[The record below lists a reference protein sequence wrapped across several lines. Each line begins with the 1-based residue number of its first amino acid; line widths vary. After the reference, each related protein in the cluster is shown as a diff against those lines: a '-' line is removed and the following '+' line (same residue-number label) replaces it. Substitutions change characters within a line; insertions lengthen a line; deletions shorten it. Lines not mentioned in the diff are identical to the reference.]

1 MKVSIGSKIVKG
13 PWGGGNLFAINLKN
27 YLENKGIDVVTD
39 LDDDDIDIILMT
51 EPRFTSPSSAYTH
64 LDVNKYLNFVKRDSI
79 VVHRV
84 NECDEKRIDPN
95 KKTRNKHFVNKYIIG
110 ANKSADFTVFVS
122 SWLKDL
128 YLEQGINSKQ
138 YMVILSGS
146 DKNIFN
152 RKNIIKWN
160 KKDPLKVVTHHWG
173 ANWNKGFKFYLKLDK
188 LIEENIFDH
197 SLQFSYIGNI
207 PEDINLKNTDLVH
220 PLYGQELAEKIKEH
234 HLYITGSINEPSGN
248 HHIEAAQCGLPILY
262 INSGGIPEYCDGY
275 GEEFDDTNF
284 KEKLEAIINNYDL
297 HFENLKK
304 YDKDSN
310 NMCDEYFTLFRDLL
324 ERKNQVLD
332 SRDMNF
338 NNSKISKKIY
348 NFKKDILSNF

>member
-1 MKVSIGSKIVKG
+1 MKVSIGSKIIKG

-39 LDDDDIDIILMT
+39 LEDDDIDIILMT
-51 EPRFTSPSSAYTH
+51 EPRYTSPSSAYTH
-64 LDVNKYLNFVKRDSI
+64 MDINKYLNFVKRDSI
-79 VVHRV
+79 VIHRV

-95 KKTRNKHFVNKYIIG
+95 KKIRNKHFVNKYIIG

-138 YMVILSGS
+138 YSVILSGS
-146 DKNIFN
+146 DKDIFN

-160 KKDPLKVVTHHWG
+160 KKETLKVVTHHWG
-173 ANWNKGFKFYLKLDK
+173 ANWNKGFKFYLMLDK
-188 LIEENIFDH
+188 LIEENILDYDI
-197 SLQFSYIGNI
+197 QFTYIGNI
-207 PEDINLKNTDLVH
+207 PENIRFKNTNLVP
-220 PLYGQELAEKIKEH
+220 PLSGIELAEKIKEH

-275 GEEFDDTNF
+275 GEVFDDSNF
-284 KEKLEAIINNYDL
+284 EEKLEAIINNYDL

-304 YDKDSN
+304 YENDSYK
-310 NMCDEYFTLFRDLL
+310 MCEEYFTLFSDLL
-324 ERKNQVLD
+324 ARKNEVLNI
-332 SRDMNF
+332 RDMHF

-348 NFKKDILSNF
+348 NFKKEVLRNF

>member
-1 MKVSIGSKIVKG
+1 MKVSIGSKIIKG

-39 LDDDDIDIILMT
+39 LNDDDIDIILMT
-51 EPRFTSPSSAYTH
+51 EPRLTSPSSAYTH

-79 VVHRV
+79 VIHRV
-84 NECDEKRIDPN
+84 NECDEKRIDSN
-95 KKTRNKHFVNKYIIG
+95 KKTRNKYFVNKYIIG

-138 YMVILSGS
+138 YGVILSGS

-160 KKDPLKVVTHHWG
+160 KKEPLKVVTHHWG
-173 ANWNKGFKFYLKLDK
+173 ANWNKGFKFYLLLDE
-188 LIEENIFDH
+188 LIEENVLDH
-197 SLQFSYIGNI
+197 NLQFTYIGNI
-207 PEDINLKNTDLVH
+207 PENIKFKNTNLVT
-220 PLYGQELAEKIKEH
+220 PLSGQELAEKIKEH

-262 INSGGIPEYCDGY
+262 IDSGGIPEYCDGY
-275 GEEFDDTNF
+275 GEVFDDTNF

-304 YDKDSN
+304 YEKDSYK
-310 NMCDEYFTLFRDLL
+310 MCDEYFTLFTDLL
-324 ERKNQVLD
+324 ERKNEILKI
-332 SRDMNF
+332 RDMKF
-338 NNSKISKKIY
+338 NNSKISRKIY
-348 NFKKDILSNF
+348 NFKKDLLGKF